1 MYTKNRKSDKHD
13 KYIQQKNTVRRRF
26 DYNEIVYNEI
36 HNSESL
42 LITRKRFSILKS
54 SIENISNLV
63 FEFRFFLPRLF
74 KVDRTDLRTVF
85 FLNSKF
91 RYLDFTCHKNNDD
104 PKKWENV
111 FFVS

>member
-26 DYNEIVYNEI
+26 GYNEIVYNEVR
-36 HNSESL
+36 NSESL

-63 FEFRFFLPRLF
+63 FEFRFFSLVSSKLIEQIWEP
-74 KVDRTDLRTVF
+74 
-85 FLNSKF
+85 FLSQLKI
-91 RYLDFTCHKNNDD
+91 
-104 PKKWENV
+104 
-111 FFVS
+111 